1 MAGESRT
8 ELINWLNETLQL
20 DYKKVEQC
28 GNGAVYCQLLD
39 SIYHDIPMSRVNF
52 DAKSEFDC
60 STNMKILQ
68 ASFQKHKITR
78 IIDVERIMKC
88 RLQDNLE
95 LLQWFKKYW
104 MEKKDFNVEYDAIG
118 RRKKGLKN
126 GGGTGSAGGS
136 ISASGGGSGGTRPA
150 SSSGVR
156 SVSGGINGNSKRVVS
171 NGGNTSS
178 LRTSTPRSRVS
189 STSSSTPASAP
200 SISAGKAPVSTAK
213 QPISSAKMAQIS
225 KELAEAKAHIETL
238 TANLNQITM
247 EHDALQAERNFFY
260 QKLVDIEILVDTTKE
275 PLEKE
280 DPVYELAEKVSEIL
294 VATEEG
300 FSSNQDDMDVEKFN
314 IEAESF

>member
-78 IIDVERIMKC
+78 IIDVEKIMKC

-104 MEKKDFNVEYDAIG
+104 MEKKDFNVEYDASA
-118 RRKKGLKN
+118 RRKKGPRPSAGA
-126 GGGTGSAGGS
+126 GGVGVRAVSAGSRPSSSAGGVRTV
-136 ISASGGGSGGTRPA
+136 SGGGITASGRTASGTSTTSVRTSAPGTRVNSAVSTPSSVPA
-150 SSSGVR
+150 VSSGV
-156 SVSGGINGNSKRVVS
+156 K
-171 NGGNTSS
+171 
-178 LRTSTPRSRVS
+178 
-189 STSSSTPASAP
+189 
-200 SISAGKAPVSTAK
+200 PVPNAK
-213 QPISSAKMAQIS
+213 IAQLT
-225 KELAEAKAHIETL
+225 KELAEAKAHIDSL
-238 TANLNQITM
+238 TTEVNQITID
-247 EHDALQAERNFFY
+247 HDALQAERNFFY

-275 PLEKE
+275 PLEE
-280 DPVYELAEKVSEIL
+280 TDPVYRLSEKVLEIL

-300 FSSNQDDMDVEKFN
+300 FSNNQDDMDVERFN